1 MQSPR
6 ELVKQIPPTSKF
18 FLSCDFYKGF
28 FQIPLAEEDQH
39 KTAFMLH
46 SIGILYYKRVMQ
58 GGKTS
63 VDEFNRI
70 TDELVREVPN
80 ALKMVDD
87 ILFHG
92 PTIDDVLTQF
102 KCLLQKCH
110 ERNFTLHPK
119 KLKFGN
125 RLLFAGYRVSDK
137 GLEIDPRK
145 VNAIRKIL

>member
-1 MQSPR
+1 
-6 ELVKQIPPTSKF
+6 
-18 FLSCDFYKGF
+18 
-28 FQIPLAEEDQH
+28 
-39 KTAFMLH
+39 
-46 SIGILYYKRVMQ
+46 
-58 GGKTS
+58 
-63 VDEFNRI
+63 
-70 TDELVREVPN
+70 
-80 ALKMVDD
+80 MVDD

-145 VNAIRKIL
+145 VNAIRKFSKPNNVTDMKSFLGLANQFQEACPDLMGTLKPLNDATSFKVTPGMNEKGKKLKNHKRPIV